1 MRHTASP
8 DWDSA
13 ADAPA
18 GLIPRRQPHADT
30 NRPRDEA
37 GTGREDKGE
46 RDYPRRAAGV
56 GNGGVSPP
64 HRRGEQTLGA
74 RKAEEATGT
83 GSRGGSCLVEA
94 RRKGRDAGDKERR
107 KETRACGPLS
117 FCVYLHVRPIC
128 TIRPV

>member
-8 DWDSA
+8 DWDSD

-30 NRPRDEA
+30 NRPRDET

-64 HRRGEQTLGA
+64 RWRGERTLGA
-74 RKAEEATGT
+74 RRAEEATGT
-83 GSRGGSCLVEA
+83 GSQGGSCLVEA
-94 RRKGRDAGDKERR
+94 KRSAGDKGEEEADDSLWASLFR
-107 KETRACGPLS
+107 TPL
-117 FCVYLHVRPIC
+117 
-128 TIRPV
+128 